1 LTDSDEEAP
10 LWRERG
16 GPRDWD
22 VLGVG
27 QNALDRVLLLA
38 HHPQPGEKL
47 QPLAS
52 ADLPGG
58 QVATAVLTCATLGL
72 RCRYVGSIGDDDA
85 GRAALAPLRAAAV
98 DLSGV
103 VCVPGSASQT
113 AVILV
118 DRDSGER
125 TILWHRPAALSL
137 APGVP
142 DAVDIARARLLLL
155 DAGDP
160 EAAAWAAGVARGAGV
175 PVVLDADRYLPELE
189 PLLSQVDFP
198 LVSRGFAE
206 SMQGPSEVRRTL
218 RELHRRGARLA
229 AVTLGDAGVAAWF
242 QDREID
248 VPAVTLGA
256 SDTTGAGDVFHGAFA
271 WALLEGWGAQ
281 KVLRAACAAA
291 ALSCLAAG
299 AQGGLP
305 ERSDVERLLAGAA
318 N

>member
-1 LTDSDEEAP
+1 
-10 LWRERG
+10 
-16 GPRDWD
+16 
-22 VLGVG
+22 
-27 QNALDRVLLLA
+27 
-38 HHPQPGEKL
+38 
-47 QPLAS
+47 
-52 ADLPGG
+52 
-58 QVATAVLTCATLGL
+58 
-72 RCRYVGSIGDDDA
+72 
-85 GRAALAPLRAAAV
+85 
-98 DLSGV
+98 
-103 VCVPGSASQT
+103 
-113 AVILV
+113 
-118 DRDSGER
+118 
-125 TILWHRPAALSL
+125 
-137 APGVP
+137 
-142 DAVDIARARLLLL
+142 
-155 DAGDP
+155 
-160 EAAAWAAGVARGAGV
+160 
-175 PVVLDADRYLPELE
+175 VVLDADRYLPELE

-206 SMQGPSEVRRTL
+206 SMQGPSEVRKTL

-248 VPAVTLGA
+248 VPAVSLGA

-271 WALLEGWGAQ
+271 WALLEGWEAR